1 VKARETQEGPVQDGL
16 GKSADVVG
24 GTAVAGTLTD
34 PDPPGRSLFQ
44 DSLRRFFRNPT
55 GVVGLAVVLFFVV
68 MSLLA
73 PVLRPYDA
81 ATDRNL
87 RLRLAPPSWTLSP
100 DERAEL
106 SGNAD
111 MEITRWTLPFGT
123 DENGRDLLVRVWHG
137 GRISLRVGLLAVA
150 IAAVI
155 GVLLGLVA
163 GYSGGWFDTV
173 IVWLVDILLAF
184 PGILLAIAIVATL
197 GPSLTNALIAIS
209 ITQIPSYVR
218 ITRSVVLGL
227 RESEYVQAAKALG
240 GGGSRVVF
248 RHIFPNSLSPIMVQL
263 TLSIG
268 IAILDVAALGFLG
281 LGAQPPDPEW
291 GVMIR
296 DGYRQFLRAPWM
308 SIFPGLA
315 IFLSVVGFNLL
326 GDAIRDVLDPRLKN
340 VS

>member
-1 VKARETQEGPVQDGL
+1 MSTTARGAVTETEVK
-16 GKSADVVG
+16 S
-24 GTAVAGTLTD
+24 
-34 PDPPGRSLFQ
+34 RSLLQ

-55 GVVGLAVVLFFVV
+55 GVVGLVVVLFFVL

-81 ATDRNL
+81 TTDRNL
-87 RLRLAPPSWTLSP
+87 RLRLSPPSWTLSP
-100 DERAEL
+100 AERTEL
-106 SGNAD
+106 SDDANMDIG
-111 MEITRWTLPFGT
+111 RWTLPFGT

-137 GRISLRVGLLAVA
+137 GRISLRIGIAAVA
-150 IAAVI
+150 ISSII
-155 GVLLGLVA
+155 GVLLGLFA
-163 GYSGGWFDTV
+163 GYVGGRADLIV
-173 IVWLVDILLAF
+173 VWLMDILQAF

-227 RESEYVQAAKALG
+227 RGSEYVQAAKALG
-240 GGGSRVVF
+240 SGGPRIVF
-248 RHIFPNSLSPIMVQL
+248 GHIFPNSLSPIMVQL

-268 IAILDVAALGFLG
+268 SVILEVAALGFLG
-281 LGAQPPDPEW
+281 LGAQPPNPEW

-296 DGYRQFLRAPWM
+296 DGYRQFSRAPWM

>member
-1 VKARETQEGPVQDGL
+1 MSTTARGVVTETEVK
-16 GKSADVVG
+16 S
-24 GTAVAGTLTD
+24 
-34 PDPPGRSLFQ
+34 RSLLQ

-55 GVVGLAVVLFFVV
+55 GVVGLIIVLFFVV

-81 ATDRNL
+81 TTDRNL
-87 RLRLAPPSWTLSP
+87 RLRLSPPSWTL
-100 DERAEL
+100 DDAERTDL
-106 SGNAD
+106 SDAANLDIG
-111 MEITRWTLPFGT
+111 RWTLPFGT

-137 GRISLRVGLLAVA
+137 GRISLRIGIAAVA
-150 IAAVI
+150 ISSII
-155 GVLLGLVA
+155 GVLLGLFA
-163 GYSGGWFDTV
+163 GYVGGRVDLV
-173 IVWLVDILLAF
+173 VVWLMDILQAF

-227 RESEYVQAAKALG
+227 RGSEYVQAAKALG
-240 GGGSRVVF
+240 SGGPRIVF
-248 RHIFPNSLSPIMVQL
+248 GHILPNSLSPIMVQL

-268 IAILDVAALGFLG
+268 SVILEVAALGFLG
-281 LGAQPPDPEW
+281 LGAQPPNPEW

-296 DGYRQFLRAPWM
+296 DGYRQFSRAPWM

>member
-1 VKARETQEGPVQDGL
+1 M
-16 GKSADVVG
+16 SAADSES
-24 GTAVAGTLTD
+24 TAAVAVTLSDT
-34 PDPPGRSLFQ
+34 GETRKKSLTQ
-44 DSLRRFFRNPT
+44 DLLRRFFRNPT
-55 GVVGLAVVLFFVV
+55 GVVGLAIVLFFVV
-68 MSLLA
+68 TALLA
-73 PVLRPYDA
+73 PVLSPYDA

-87 RLRLAPPSWTLSP
+87 RLRLSPPSWTLSP
-100 DERAEL
+100 AERTEL
-106 SGNAD
+106 SDDANI
-111 MEITRWTLPFGT
+111 EVSRWTLPFGT

-137 GRISLRVGLLAVA
+137 GRISLRIGIIAVAISSVIGVSLGLLAGYVRGWVDL
-150 IAAVI
+150 VI
-155 GVLLGLVA
+155 I
-163 GYSGGWFDTV
+163 WMM
-173 IVWLVDILLAF
+173 DILQAF
-184 PGILLAIAIVATL
+184 PGILLAILIVATL

-209 ITQIPSYVR
+209 ITQIPNYVR

-227 RESEYVQAAKALG
+227 RESEYVQAAKSLG
-240 GGGSRVVF
+240 SGGFRVVF
-248 RHIFPNSLSPIMVQL
+248 GHIFPNSLSPIMVQL

-268 IAILDVAALGFLG
+268 VAILDVAALGFLG

-315 IFLSVVGFNLL
+315 IFFSVVGFNLL

>member
-1 VKARETQEGPVQDGL
+1 M
-16 GKSADVVG
+16 SADA
-24 GTAVAGTLTD
+24 TATSSQTNADEVR
-34 PDPPGRSLFQ
+34 GRSLLQ

-55 GVVGLAVVLFFVV
+55 GVVGLIIVLFFVL

-73 PVLRPYDA
+73 PILRPYDA
-81 ATDRNL
+81 TTDRNL
-87 RLRLAPPSWTLSP
+87 RLRLSPPSWTLSAA
-100 DERAEL
+100 ERSEL
-106 SGNAD
+106 SDDAN
-111 MEITRWTLPFGT
+111 MEVGRWTLPFGT

-137 GRISLRVGLLAVA
+137 GRISLRIGIAAVA
-150 IAAVI
+150 ISSII
-155 GVLLGLVA
+155 GVLLGLFA
-163 GYSGGWFDTV
+163 GYVGGRVDLV
-173 IVWLVDILLAF
+173 VVWLMDILQAF

-227 RESEYVQAAKALG
+227 RGSEYVQAAKALG
-240 GGGSRVVF
+240 SGGPRIVF
-248 RHIFPNSLSPIMVQL
+248 GHIFPNSLSPIMVQL

-268 IAILDVAALGFLG
+268 SVILEVAALGFLG
-281 LGAQPPDPEW
+281 LGAQPPNPEW

-296 DGYRQFLRAPWM
+296 DGYRQFSRAPWM

>member
-1 VKARETQEGPVQDGL
+1 MKRAA
-16 GKSADVVG
+16 ADTG
-24 GTAVAGTLTD
+24 GSSVDAATLTD
-34 PDPPGRSLFQ
+34 ERAVKGRSLTQ
-44 DSLRRFFRNPT
+44 DAVRRFFRNPT
-55 GVVGLAVVLFFVV
+55 GVVGLAIITFFIL

-81 ATDRNL
+81 SRDRDL
-87 RLRLAPPSWTLSP
+87 RARLEPPSL
-100 DERAEL
+100 EH
-106 SGNAD
+106 
-111 MEITRWTLPFGT
+111 PFGT
-123 DENGRDLLVRVWHG
+123 DELGRDLLVRVWHG
-137 GRISLRVGLLAVA
+137 GRISLRVGLFAVA
-150 IAAVI
+150 IAAVV
-155 GVLLGLVA
+155 GVLAGLVA
-163 GYSGGWFDTV
+163 GYAGGWLDTT

-209 ITQIPSYVR
+209 ITQIPIYTR
-218 ITRSVVLGL
+218 ITRSVVLSL

-240 GGGSRVVF
+240 SGAPRVIF
-248 RHIFPNSLSPIMVQL
+248 SHIFPNSLSPIMVQL

-268 IAILDVAALGFLG
+268 VAILDVAALGFLG
-281 LGAQPPDPEW
+281 LGAQPPEPEW

-326 GDAIRDVLDPRLKN
+326 GDAIRDVLDPRLRD

>member
-1 VKARETQEGPVQDGL
+1 M
-16 GKSADVVG
+16 SADSSTVT
-24 GTAVAGTLTD
+24 GTGTNTEVRS
-34 PDPPGRSLFQ
+34 RSLLQ

-55 GVVGLAVVLFFVV
+55 GVVGLVIVLFFVL

-73 PVLRPYDA
+73 PVLHPYDA
-81 ATDRNL
+81 TTDRNL
-87 RLRLAPPSWTLSP
+87 RLRLSPPSWTLSP
-100 DERAEL
+100 AERSDL
-106 SGNAD
+106 SSSANLDVG
-111 MEITRWTLPFGT
+111 RWTLPFGT

-137 GRISLRVGLLAVA
+137 GRISLRIG
-150 IAAVI
+150 IAAVAVSSII
-155 GVLLGLVA
+155 GVLLGLFA
-163 GYSGGWFDTV
+163 GYVGGRVDLIV
-173 IVWLVDILLAF
+173 VWLMDILQAF

-227 RESEYVQAAKALG
+227 RGSEYVQAAKALG
-240 GGGSRVVF
+240 SGGPRIVF
-248 RHIFPNSLSPIMVQL
+248 GHILPNSLSPIMVQL

-268 IAILDVAALGFLG
+268 SVILEVAALGFLG
-281 LGAQPPDPEW
+281 LGAQPPNPEW

-296 DGYRQFLRAPWM
+296 DGYRQFSRAPWM

>member
-1 VKARETQEGPVQDGL
+1 MSAEGTTPGAVTN
-16 GKSADVVG
+16 ADEVRS
-24 GTAVAGTLTD
+24 
-34 PDPPGRSLFQ
+34 RSLLQ

-55 GVVGLAVVLFFVV
+55 GVVGLIIVLFFVL

-81 ATDRNL
+81 TTDRNL
-87 RLRLAPPSWTLSP
+87 RLRLSPPSWTLSP
-100 DERAEL
+100 AERTEL
-106 SGNAD
+106 SDDANMDVG
-111 MEITRWTLPFGT
+111 RWTLPFGT

-137 GRISLRVGLLAVA
+137 GRISLRIGIAAVA
-150 IAAVI
+150 ISSVI
-155 GVLLGLVA
+155 GVLLGLFA
-163 GYSGGWFDTV
+163 GYVGGRADLIV
-173 IVWLVDILLAF
+173 VWLMDILQAF

-227 RESEYVQAAKALG
+227 RGSEYVQAAKALG
-240 GGGSRVVF
+240 SGGPRIVF
-248 RHIFPNSLSPIMVQL
+248 GHIFPNSLSPIMVQL

-268 IAILDVAALGFLG
+268 SVILEVAALGFLG
-281 LGAQPPDPEW
+281 LGAQPPNPEW

-296 DGYRQFLRAPWM
+296 DGYRQFSRAPWM

>member
-1 VKARETQEGPVQDGL
+1 MSDSSGSSVDAATLEQRDVK
-16 GKSADVVG
+16 
-24 GTAVAGTLTD
+24 
-34 PDPPGRSLFQ
+34 GRSLTQ
-44 DSLRRFFRNPT
+44 DAIRSFFRNPT
-55 GVVGLAVVLFFVV
+55 GVIGLIIIAFFIL

-73 PVLRPYDA
+73 PVLSPYDA
-81 ATDRNL
+81 TRDRDL
-87 RLRLAPPSWTLSP
+87 RARLEPPSL
-100 DERAEL
+100 EH
-106 SGNAD
+106 
-111 MEITRWTLPFGT
+111 PFGT
-123 DENGRDLLVRVWHG
+123 DELGRDLLVRVWHG

-150 IAAVI
+150 IASII
-155 GVLLGLVA
+155 GVTLGLVA
-163 GYSGGWFDTV
+163 GYVGGWLDTV
-173 IVWLVDILLAF
+173 VVWLVDILLAF

-209 ITQIPSYVR
+209 ITQIPLYVR
-218 ITRSVVLGL
+218 ITRSVVIGL
-227 RESEYVQAAKALG
+227 RGSEYVQAARALG
-240 GGGSRVVF
+240 TKSPRIIF
-248 RHIFPNSLSPIMVQL
+248 AHIFPNSLSPIMVQL

-281 LGAQPPDPEW
+281 LGAQPPQPEW

-340 VS
+340 IS

>member
-1 VKARETQEGPVQDGL
+1 MSAETAVKAAP
-16 GKSADVVG
+16 
-24 GTAVAGTLTD
+24 AVR
-34 PDPPGRSLFQ
+34 GRSLLQ
-44 DSLRRFFRNPT
+44 DAVRRFFRNPT
-55 GVVGLAVVLFFVV
+55 GVVGLAVVLFFAL

-73 PVLRPYDA
+73 PLLRPYDA
-81 ATDRNL
+81 TTDRNL
-87 RLRLAPPSWTLSP
+87 RLRLSPPSWTLTQ

-106 SGNAD
+106 SDDANI
-111 MEITRWTLPFGT
+111 EVSRWTLPFGT

-137 GRISLRVGLLAVA
+137 GRISLRIGLVAV
-150 IAAVI
+150 VLSSTV
-155 GVLLGLVA
+155 GVLLGLFS
-163 GYSGGWFDTV
+163 GYLGGRFDLV
-173 IVWLVDILLAF
+173 VVWLMDIVQAF

-209 ITQIPSYVR
+209 ITQVPNYVR

-227 RESEYVQAAKALG
+227 RGSEYVQAARALG
-240 GGGSRVVF
+240 SGGARIVF
-248 RHIFPNSLSPIMVQL
+248 GHILPNSLSPIMVQL

-268 IAILDVAALGFLG
+268 TVILEVAALGFLG
-281 LGAQPPDPEW
+281 LGAQPPAPEW

-326 GDAIRDVLDPRLKN
+326 GDAIRDVLDPRLNN